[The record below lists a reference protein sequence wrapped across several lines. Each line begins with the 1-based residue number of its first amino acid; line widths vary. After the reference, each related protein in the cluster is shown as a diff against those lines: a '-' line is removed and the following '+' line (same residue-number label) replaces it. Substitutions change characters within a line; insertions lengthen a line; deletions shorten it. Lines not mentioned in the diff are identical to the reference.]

1 MTEESL
7 FPCPAQAGNDTSSQK
22 RPRLLQFNLQL
33 KAAAARTQESGM
45 LKDVSG
51 PKTNV
56 YFGAT
61 TTRSPELTMQIG

>member
-7 FPCPAQAGNDTSSQK
+7 FPCPAQAGNDSSSQK
-22 RPRLLQFNLQL
+22 RARRLQSNLQL
-33 KAAAARTQESGM
+33 KAAAARTQAAGM

-56 YFGAT
+56 CFWAT
-61 TTRSPELTMQIG
+61 TTRIPELTMQIG